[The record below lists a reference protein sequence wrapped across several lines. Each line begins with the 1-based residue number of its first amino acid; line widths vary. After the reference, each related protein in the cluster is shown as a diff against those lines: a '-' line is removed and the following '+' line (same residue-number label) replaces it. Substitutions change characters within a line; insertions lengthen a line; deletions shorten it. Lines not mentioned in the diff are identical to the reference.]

1 MAERQIKFETRL
13 KESEKKQLAIE
24 KKRRNEIRDKRAQ
37 ILEKTIEA
45 DEKRD
50 KVKKDGQT
58 LDNKAYDDYKKG
70 VKTKR
75 DQIKSRFNT

>member
-1 MAERQIKFETRL
+1 MAERQIKFESRL

-50 KVKKDGQT
+50 KVKKDG
-58 LDNKAYDDYKKG
+58 
-70 VKTKR
+70 
-75 DQIKSRFNT
+75 